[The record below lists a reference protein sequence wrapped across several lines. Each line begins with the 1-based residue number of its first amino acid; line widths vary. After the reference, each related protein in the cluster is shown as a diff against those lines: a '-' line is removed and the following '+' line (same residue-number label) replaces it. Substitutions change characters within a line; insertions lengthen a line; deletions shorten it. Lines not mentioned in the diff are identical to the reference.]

1 MTVLSLL
8 LALATLIA
16 GIYIFKVTF
25 SQPGQLSPVTWR
37 PDAIRVET
45 GTGTVTTEGLE
56 LELSEAGRAVLALPI
71 APLDSDNYPA
81 LHLRFANSPVSINLL
96 ILWRTAAT
104 GEERVYSYR
113 APTDLRK
120 SQWLATGEMP
130 GWTGSITSL
139 GLVIIGPPGER
150 ITLTDSGVFP
160 TSLIQ
165 QLKTLASDWTR
176 HTSWQHSQVNFHLG
190 VRSFNSP
197 VYPVP
202 VTITILALALIF
214 YRLLLSLPGPTAS
227 FDWRVVGG
235 IFLTCWIS
243 LDLLWQ
249 EKLLRQLEQTYN
261 TFYGKDT
268 QEQLTVGPDAKL
280 VSFVTAVNQQL
291 ASPDAR
297 IFVSSASDYVGMRG
311 AYYLYPGNVYW
322 KRYGWELPNLKYL
335 RSGDYIVVIK
345 PANTRFDSLTQNLL
359 IPENRSLGVEPL
371 LSHPMGNLFRVK

>member
-8 LALATLIA
+8 LALATLVA
-16 GIYIFKVTF
+16 GIYLFNVI
-25 SQPGQLSPVTWR
+25 SHQQGQRSPVTWS
-37 PDAIRVET
+37 PDTIRMET
-45 GTGTVTTEGLE
+45 GTGTVTTEGFE
-56 LELSEAGRAVLALPI
+56 VELSEAGTAIFALPI
-71 APLDSDNYPA
+71 SPLDSDNYPA
-81 LHLRFANSPVSINLL
+81 LHLSFANSPTSVNLL
-96 ILWRTAAT
+96 VLWRTAAT
-104 GEERVYSYR
+104 GKERVYRYMV
-113 APTDLRK
+113 PKDLRK

-139 GLVIIGPPGER
+139 ALVIIGPPGER
-150 ITLTDSGVFP
+150 ITLTDASVFP
-160 TSLIQ
+160 TSLMQ
-165 QLKTLASDWTR
+165 QLKTLTSDWTR
-176 HTSWQHSQVNFHLG
+176 HTSWQHYQVNFHLG
-190 VRSFNSP
+190 VRSFDSS

-202 VTITILALALIF
+202 VAITILALALIF
-214 YRLLLSLPGPTAS
+214 YRLLLSLPSSTAS

-268 QEQLTVGPDAKL
+268 REQLAVGPDAKL

-297 IFVSSASDYVGMRG
+297 IFVSSASDYLGMRG

-322 KRYGWELPNLKYL
+322 KRNAPELPDIKYL
-335 RSGDYIVVIK
+335 HSGDYVVVIE
-345 PANTRFDSLTQNLL
+345 PANTRFDSLTQSLL
-359 IPENRSLGVEPL
+359 ISGSRSLGVEPL
-371 LSHPMGNLFRVK
+371 LSHPMGKLFRVK